1 MEYRFLKLVN
11 GDDLIVTTDDSSN
24 TLEGKEYLSVL
35 DPVLITSMRF
45 PRGPM
50 IIESFIMQPWAKM
63 AKKDV
68 INIPTKFI
76 LISTEVQDMALKQYQ
91 DYVVETNNNM
101 TMKTDSVDFQSMDD
115 EEEEEQTFEQFLQG
129 AMTDNDE
136 EDDDDGNTNIRN
148 SRRTFH

>member
-1 MEYRFLKLVN
+1 MEYKFLKLIN
-11 GDDLIVTTDDSSN
+11 GEDLIVTTDDACS
-24 TLEGKEYLSVL
+24 TFKDKEFISVI

-50 IIESFIMQPWAKM
+50 IVESFVMQPWIKM

-68 INIPTKFI
+68 VNIPTKFI
-76 LISTEVQDMALKQYQ
+76 LVATDVQEMALQQYQ

-101 TMKTDSVDFQSMDD
+101 IMKTEAADFQNMDD
-115 EEEEEQTFEQFLQG
+115 EEEERTFEQFLQS

-136 EDDDDGNTNIRN
+136 EDDDDGTNSRTT
-148 SRRTFH
+148 RRTFH